1 MLKQKYYII
10 LLNTKIQYLIKY
22 LDITINVVTLC

>member
-1 MLKQKYYII
+1 MLKQKHYII

-22 LDITINVVTLC
+22 LDITINIVTLR